1 MRKNLITAA
10 FSCLL
15 VCTANAAWYWPFGSS
30 EKEPPKIS
38 ELIEDAVKLIDE
50 ASDLADDKKTDE
62 AIAKYKAALVELDR
76 VEVQNPDRVEK
87 PEFATV
93 RSKRAYIQS
102 AIDSLVFEQTRQNA
116 RAVTVTDTTELEKK
130 YRKLKSIPEPEREEA
145 SKPEPQPRS
154 EEKVAKKPSADARR
168 AELAEMLKKDS
179 KSRRARLLLAALD
192 LKEGDLSAAMLSAE
206 ELVAEKPGDEA
217 ALNLKAAIE
226 MKKGDFKAAEK
237 TLDAAIMSNPRGYA
251 AYYNMARLYLV
262 TRGASGNDAAR
273 RIYETGRKYG
283 GPADAA
289 LEAALK

>member
-1 MRKNLITAA
+1 MRTNLITAA
-10 FSCLL
+10 FLSLL

-30 EKEPPKIS
+30 EKEPPRIS

-62 AIAKYKAALVELDR
+62 AIAKYRAALAELDR
-76 VEVQNPDRVEK
+76 VEAQNPDRVEK

-130 YRKLKSIPEPEREEA
+130 YMKLKGIAAPAAEEA
-145 SKPEPQPRS
+145 PAPKPGKPA
-154 EEKVAKKPSADARR
+154 EKAVVADTRR
-168 AELAEMLKKDS
+168 AEIAEMLKKDP

-206 ELVAEKPGDEA
+206 DLVAEKPGDEA

-226 MKKGDFKAAEK
+226 MKKGAFKAAEN
-237 TLDAAIMSNPRGYA
+237 TLDSCIMSNPRGYA
-251 AYYNMARLYLV
+251 AYYNMAKLYLA
-262 TRGASGNDAAR
+262 TRGASSKDAAR